1 MDFRDKPEEAAFRK
15 EVREFILAE
24 APLDKSD
31 FREAWQKGQTWW
43 KKLQERGWIAPA
55 WPKEYGGA
63 GMTVIQQFV
72 FNEEM
77 SMMRAPRPMHLIIG
91 LGMAG
96 PTLIVHGTE
105 EQKKR
110 FLPQMLSGDDVWCQ
124 GYSEPEAGSDLA
136 SLKTRAARD
145 GDDYILNG
153 QKTWTTLAHQAK
165 WMILLARTDP
175 DAPKHKG
182 ITYFIVDMKSP
193 GLTIQPLVNMAGGHE
208 FNEVFLDNVR
218 VPKDNVVG
226 EENRGW
232 YAAVTTLDFERSSIG
247 SAIGMRQE
255 LDHLI
260 EYAREHTEDHT
271 STLGISPTLRYELS
285 DRLVEAEVAR
295 MLSYRVA
302 SLQSRGLIPNYEASA
317 LKLFSTELHQ
327 RISVTGIKILG
338 LYGQLERGCEL
349 APLKGRL
356 CYNFLRGV
364 AHTIEGGTSEI
375 QRNIIAQ
382 RGLGLP
388 RD

>member
-1 MDFRDKPEEAAFRK
+1 MDCRDKPEEAAFRK

-63 GMTVIQQFV
+63 GMTVMQQFI

-77 SMMRAPRPMHLIIG
+77 SVLKAPRPMHLIIG

-110 FLPQMLSGDDVWCQ
+110 FLPQMLSGDDIWCQ

-136 SLKTRAARD
+136 SLKTRAVRD
-145 GDDYILNG
+145 GDDYIING

-193 GLTIQPLVNMAGGHE
+193 GITIRPLVNMAGGHE

-218 VPKDNVVG
+218 VPKENVVG

-255 LDHLI
+255 MDSLI
-260 EYAREHTEDHT
+260 EYARAHTEDHT

-285 DRLVEAEVAR
+285 DRLVETEVAR

-327 RISVTGIKILG
+327 RITVTGLKILG
-338 LYGQLERGCEL
+338 LYGQLERGSEW
-349 APLKGRL
+349 APLKGRF